1 MCRSLPNLPSG
12 TKTGSKMH
20 KTCGAAAKARK
31 APARAAA
38 AKMSEKRGKNR
49 MLWNDYTINLMQG
62 GLDGLALQQQM
73 ILQNLANADTPGYKA
88 KSVSFE
94 NILANTSGA
103 KNGDYAIRATV
114 YEENDPMRPDE
125 NTVDAD
131 KESIL
136 LTQNYIQQMAMY
148 NKISESFSNMRYVF
162 NQFTK

>member
-1 MCRSLPNLPSG
+1 
-12 TKTGSKMH
+12 
-20 KTCGAAAKARK
+20 
-31 APARAAA
+31 
-38 AKMSEKRGKNR
+38 

-62 GLDGLALQQQM
+62 GLDALALQQQM
-73 ILQNLANADTPGYKA
+73 ILQNLSNADTPGYKA

-94 NILANTSGA
+94 NILENARGA
-103 KNGDYAIRATV
+103 KAGSYTIRATV
-114 YEENDPMRPDE
+114 YEENDPMQPDE

-136 LTQNYIQQMAMY
+136 LTQNYIQQLAMY

>member
-1 MCRSLPNLPSG
+1 
-12 TKTGSKMH
+12 
-20 KTCGAAAKARK
+20 
-31 APARAAA
+31 
-38 AKMSEKRGKNR
+38 

-62 GLDGLALQQQM
+62 GLDALALQQQM
-73 ILQNLANADTPGYKA
+73 ILQNLSNVDTPGYKA

-94 NILANTSGA
+94 NILANARGA
-103 KNGDYAIRATV
+103 KSGDYTIRATV

-125 NTVDAD
+125 NTVDDD

>member
-1 MCRSLPNLPSG
+1 
-12 TKTGSKMH
+12 
-20 KTCGAAAKARK
+20 
-31 APARAAA
+31 
-38 AKMSEKRGKNR
+38 

-62 GLDGLALQQQM
+62 GLDALALQQQM
-73 ILQNLANADTPGYKA
+73 ILQNLSNVDTPGYKA

-94 NILANTSGA
+94 NILANARGA
-103 KNGDYAIRATV
+103 KSGDYTIRATV

-148 NKISESFSNMRYVF
+148 NKISGSFSNMRYIF